1 MADHNGS
8 RSAIKIPAM
17 RPLEISKELSRK
29 VSRLRF
35 RSPVAKVYN
44 PLDYALGAFST
55 YLCRYGN
62 GTREALL
69 IGMNPGP
76 WGMAQTGIP
85 FGEVNVVRDW
95 LGIRGGIEPPADQH
109 PRRPV
114 LGLACKR
121 SEVSGRRIWG
131 WAQEAFGAPEKFFRR
146 FLILNYCP
154 LCFMEESGRNVTPDK
169 LPANEREPLFAACD
183 AALRGLVECYRP
195 KFVVAVG
202 GFVEARAKE
211 SLGGLPVTI
220 GRILHPSPASPL
232 ANKGWAKQAMEQMR
246 QMGIVLR

>member
-1 MADHNGS
+1 
-8 RSAIKIPAM
+8 M
-17 RPLEISKELSRK
+17 RPLTISKELAQK
-29 VSRLRF
+29 VGRLQF

-44 PLDYALGAFST
+44 PLDYAFGAFST
-55 YLCRYGN
+55 YLRQFGD
-62 GTREALL
+62 GPREALL

-85 FGEVNVVRDW
+85 FGEVGVVRDW
-95 LGIRGGIEPPADQH
+95 LGIRDGIQPPADQH
-109 PRRPV
+109 PKRPI

-131 WAQEAFGAPEKFFRR
+131 WAREEFGTPEKFFRR

-154 LCFMEESGRNVTPDK
+154 LCFMEASGRNLTPDK
-169 LPANEREPLFAACD
+169 LPTREREPLFAACD

-202 GFVEARAKE
+202 GFVEARAAVA
-211 SLGGLPVTI
+211 LNGLPIKI

-232 ANKGWAKQAMEQMR
+232 ANRGWTKQATEQMR
-246 QMGIVLR
+246 RMGIVQR

>member
-1 MADHNGS
+1 
-8 RSAIKIPAM
+8 M
-17 RPLEISKELSRK
+17 RPLTISKELARK
-29 VSRLRF
+29 VGRLRF

-44 PLDYALGAFST
+44 PLDYAFGAFST
-55 YLCRYGN
+55 YLRQYGN
-62 GTREALL
+62 GSRETLL

-95 LGIRGGIEPPADQH
+95 LGIRDGIKPPVDQH
-109 PRRPV
+109 PKRPI

-131 WAQEAFGAPEKFFRR
+131 LAQELFGTPEKFFRR
-146 FLILNYCP
+146 FMILNYCP
-154 LCFMEESGRNVTPDK
+154 LCFMEESGKNLTPDK
-169 LPANEREPLFAACD
+169 LPAREREPLFAACD
-183 AALRGLVECYRP
+183 GALRDLAEYYRP

-202 GFVEARAKE
+202 GFVEARATAA
-211 SLGGLPVTI
+211 LNGLPVTI

-232 ANKGWAKQAMEQMR
+232 ANKGWAKQATEQMR
-246 QMGIVLR
+246 RIGIVQR

>member
-1 MADHNGS
+1 
-8 RSAIKIPAM
+8 M
-17 RPLEISKELSRK
+17 RPLEISKELSQK
-29 VSRLRF
+29 VGRFRF

-44 PLDYALGAFST
+44 PLDYAIGAFSE
-55 YLCRYGN
+55 YLRRYGN
-62 GTREALL
+62 GPRDVLL

-95 LGIRGGIEPPADQH
+95 LGIRDGIKPPTDQH
-109 PRRPV
+109 PKRPIQ
-114 LGLACKR
+114 GLACNR

-131 WAQEAFGAPEKFFRR
+131 WAQEAFGTPASFFRR
-146 FLILNYCP
+146 FMILNYCP
-154 LCFMEESGRNVTPDK
+154 LCFMEASGKNLTPDK
-169 LPANEREPLFAACD
+169 LPAREREPLFAACD
-183 AALRGLVECYRP
+183 AALRDLVEFYCP

-211 SLGGLPVTI
+211 SLGGLAVTI

-232 ANKGWAKQAMEQMR
+232 ANKGWAKQATEQMK
-246 QMGIVLR
+246 QMGIVLD